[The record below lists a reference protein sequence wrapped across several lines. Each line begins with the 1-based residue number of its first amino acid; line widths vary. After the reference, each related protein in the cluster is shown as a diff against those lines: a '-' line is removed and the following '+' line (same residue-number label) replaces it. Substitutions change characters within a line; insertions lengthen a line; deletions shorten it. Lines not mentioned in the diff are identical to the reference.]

1 MRAVRAL
8 DGEATVVDEAW
19 PEGKGL
25 TVKVASAGIC
35 GSDLHL
41 LDWNIPV
48 VLGHEMAGT
57 LADGTPV
64 AVEPIDPCWSCEA
77 CASGAYN
84 LCGRGPSMVL
94 GVGRDG
100 GLAEACVVPE
110 RSLTPLPGGTS
121 LADACL
127 IEPLAVAVHA
137 VRRGCVSGGQRVA
150 IVGGGSL
157 GQLAVVA
164 AQACGAEVSMAA
176 RHESQIEVAR
186 QLGAGPVDQGYDVVI
201 EAAGTATALARAV
214 ELCRAGGTVVA
225 VGSYWD
231 APTMPALDMGTREI
245 SLVPSSMYGR
255 TGPSRDFDTA
265 AALLAARPDVP
276 GLVITHRF
284 PLDAAAE
291 AFAAARDRASGSIK
305 VVIEP

>member
-1 MRAVRAL
+1 MRAVKARDGTATL
-8 DGEATVVDEAW
+8 VDQAWPDGE
-19 PEGKGL
+19 GL

-57 LADGTPV
+57 LPDGTPV
-64 AVEPIDPCWSCEA
+64 AVEPVDPCWSCEA
-77 CASGAYN
+77 CTSGAYN

-100 GLAEACVVPE
+100 GLAEACLVPS
-110 RSLTPLPGGTS
+110 RSLTPLPSGID

-137 VRRGCVSGGQRVA
+137 VRKGCVSGAQRVA
-150 IVGGGSL
+150 VVGGGSL

-164 AQACGAEVSMAA
+164 AQACGADVSIEA
-176 RHESQIEVAR
+176 RHEAQIEVAR
-186 QLGAGPVDQGYDVVI
+186 QLGAGAVGEGFDVVI
-201 EAAGTATALARAV
+201 EAAGTASALARAV
-214 ELCRAGGTVVA
+214 ELCRPGGTVVA
-225 VGSYWD
+225 VGTYWD
-231 APTMPALDMGTREI
+231 TPTMPALDMGNREI
-245 SLVPSSMYGR
+245 TLVPSSMYGR
-255 TGPSRDFDTA
+255 SGPSRDFDAA

-284 PLDAAAE
+284 PLDAAAD
-291 AFAAARDRASGSIK
+291 AFAAARDRAGGAIK